1 MRSFPQ
7 KGVTGGNLSTT
18 RVATERGEKPRR
30 VCEEA
35 RSSAQVPAIA
45 CLLTELRHR
54 AGAGKRRGSPL
65 TARLFL
71 GQARGCGEGTSGPPG
86 IAGGGGH
93 RSGRGR
99 PAPPRG
105 WGRAGPGRT
114 RKRAAAGVGAR
125 PAGPGAGCEEEEEEE
140 QREERQQSEEPPLR
154 QHERGRGEAAPRSG
168 VRGQGGG
175 GRRGLGA
182 GAAAAVAAER
192 GRDGFGVAVR
202 QELRAHL
209 PRLRAG
215 LPGAELQ
222 LGAHRPV
229 RALLDPQAP
238 RRQNLP
244 PGPGSRLPGGR
255 GGGGAAQRLLGGSA
269 RLGECPTTP
278 FGASEGAAEPRGRP
292 GARRWPPPPPPRAA
306 AGP

>member
-45 CLLTELRHR
+45 CPLTELRHR

-114 RKRAAAGVGAR
+114 RKRAAAGVGA
-125 PAGPGAGCEEEEEEE
+125 ASGAG
-140 QREERQQSEEPPLR
+140 RRM
-154 QHERGRGEAAPRSG
+154 RGG
-168 VRGQGGG
+168 
-175 GRRGLGA
+175 
-182 GAAAAVAAER
+182 
-192 GRDGFGVAVR
+192 
-202 QELRAHL
+202 
-209 PRLRAG
+209 
-215 LPGAELQ
+215 
-222 LGAHRPV
+222 
-229 RALLDPQAP
+229 
-238 RRQNLP
+238 
-244 PGPGSRLPGGR
+244 
-255 GGGGAAQRLLGGSA
+255 GGGGAAG
-269 RLGECPTTP
+269 
-278 FGASEGAAEPRGRP
+278 GAAAVG
-292 GARRWPPPPPPRAA
+292 GTAA
-306 AGP
+306 AAA